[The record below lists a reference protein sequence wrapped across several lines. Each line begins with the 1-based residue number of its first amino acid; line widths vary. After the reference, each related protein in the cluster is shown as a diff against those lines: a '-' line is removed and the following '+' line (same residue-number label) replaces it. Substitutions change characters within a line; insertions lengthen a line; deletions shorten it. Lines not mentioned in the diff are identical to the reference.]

1 MGCSGGRS
9 KPQMLETPST
19 ASSAPAAKPTGT
31 FAWPARAAHE
41 HRAVRRATTIATVG
55 DIMSAM
61 DISSH
66 LDFAAAP
73 AEVYAMMT
81 DQAYLE
87 EVCVASESLSYHVSV
102 EGSTTRTSRT
112 LPAPDSAAKFT
123 GPQLTVNDEV
133 GWGDPASDGSRSGA
147 VTMTV
152 LGQPVNFRGKVEVSP
167 GGRGGVVDVTGE
179 LKVAIPLLGRRLEE
193 AAAPAVMAGYRT
205 QQEVGDRWLARRS
218 SPRESEEA

>member
-1 MGCSGGRS
+1 
-9 KPQMLETPST
+9 
-19 ASSAPAAKPTGT
+19 
-31 FAWPARAAHE
+31 
-41 HRAVRRATTIATVG
+41 
-55 DIMSAM
+55 
-61 DISSH
+61 
-66 LDFAAAP
+66 
-73 AEVYAMMT
+73 MMT

-112 LPAPDSAAKFT
+112 LPAPDSAARFT
-123 GPQLTVNDEV
+123 GPQLTINDEV
-133 GWGDPASDGSRSGA
+133 GWGDPASNGSRSGA

-167 GGRGGVVDVTGE
+167 GGRGSVVDVTGE

-218 SPRESEEA
+218 SARESEEA